1 MTPHRL
7 AFVEAAEVAHALAA
21 TTEVRAAWDTESA
34 CAGMSVGGLTHHLVQ
49 QAVITMRLL
58 QAEPGADPIPLLE
71 HYERAAWVQG
81 DLDNEA
87 NVGIRT
93 GSDDGAT
100 AGADAVLAEARA
112 AIAAL
117 PALLD
122 SPREP
127 DAVLIPWQGWS
138 LTTDDFLTTRMMET
152 VVHSD
157 DLAASVG
164 LATPEFPDDAVTPV
178 LGLLTG
184 VAVRRH
190 GQAAAGAR
198 AEPAAASTGERL
210 GLLAVAPAATF
221 VTRGALR

>member
-1 MTPHRL
+1 MTPHQL
-7 AFVEAAEVAHALAA
+7 AFVEAAEIAHSLASS
-21 TTEVRAAWDTESA
+21 TEVRAAWDTESA

-49 QAVITMRLL
+49 QAVIAARLL
-58 QAEPGADPIPLLE
+58 QAEPDGDPIPLLE
-71 HYERAAWVQG
+71 HYDRAAWLQG

-93 GSDDGAT
+93 GSDAGAA
-100 AGADAVLAEARA
+100 AGADAVLAEGRE
-112 AIAAL
+112 AIATL
-117 PALLD
+117 PGLLD
-122 SPREP
+122 SRREP

-164 LATPEFPDDAVTPV
+164 LPTPVFPDDAATPV
-178 LGLLTG
+178 LALLTG

-190 GQAAAGAR
+190 GQADVVR
-198 AEPAAASTGERL
+198 ALSRPQR
-210 GLLAVAPAATF
+210 APESVSAF
-221 VTRGALR
+221 